1 MIIII
6 LDIGQLVQIIL
17 LCQTCLL
24 FNVSY
29 SLYDIECVSAWCLIV
44 WFSDINVPRGRLGNL
59 TNVFWELFSF
69 KPRIS
74 SSFCIKTH
82 WWFQCISL
90 LLELYDPPVL

>member
-6 LDIGQLVQIIL
+6 LDIGQLVQILL

-24 FNVSY
+24 FNVSQRMCQRMVPN
-29 SLYDIECVSAWCLIV
+29 SLVLRHQCSQREVGE
-44 WFSDINVPRGRLGNL
+44 SDQC
-59 TNVFWELFSF
+59 FWELFSF

-90 LLELYDPPVL
+90 LLELYDPLVL